1 MSVKNRVFWPEL
13 PSNTL
18 ATEFFRLKRY
28 VRHGVPFLVTFLL
41 CPLLTAVESPEEQL
55 TGSSRDR
62 AIDRGLAYLRQQV
75 GGEGIASAGPRTA
88 LTALAT
94 LAHLANGITPSD
106 TQHGAWLGRT
116 IDYVLSRQDDDGYFG
131 SLDGS
136 RMYGHG
142 ITTLL
147 LAQAAGECA
156 DDAREARVGTAL
168 VRAIAV
174 TLRAQQVTK
183 EPLYRGGWRYQPN
196 DTGSDLSLSGWQL
209 LSLHACRQIGMA
221 IPEQAIADGSAYARS
236 LIGEQGQVG
245 YERRGDDRPALRGLA
260 LLVLE
265 LGRPPLGPPPIEQT
279 LIATRISEDPQ
290 SWQGGFFYYRAYYDA
305 LGLARGAP
313 TLWTVY
319 GPRLERLLL
328 DHQAA
333 DGSWPNPPGGE
344 EGAYGWIY
352 TTSMALLSLSV
363 SRHLLPAHH
372 F

>member
-1 MSVKNRVFWPEL
+1 MNRNVRLRVLLL
-13 PSNTL
+13 PTL
-18 ATEFFRLKRY
+18 
-28 VRHGVPFLVTFLL
+28 LL
-41 CPLLTAVESPEEQL
+41 CPLLAAVESPDEQL
-55 TGSSRDR
+55 TGSPRDR
-62 AIDRGLAYLRQQV
+62 AIDRGLACLRQQV
-75 GGEGIASAGPRTA
+75 GADGVVNAGPRTA

-106 TQHGAWLGRT
+106 AQHGAWLGRT
-116 IDYVLSRQDDDGYFG
+116 IDYVLSRQDENGYFG
-131 SLDGS
+131 HLDGS

-142 ITTLL
+142 IATLL
-147 LAQAAGECA
+147 LAQATGECG
-156 DDAREARVGTAL
+156 DDAREARVRAAL
-168 VRAIAV
+168 VRAVAL

-183 EPLYRGGWRYQPN
+183 EPLHRGGWRYQPN
-196 DTGSDLSLSGWQL
+196 DTSSDLSLSGWQL

-221 IPEQAIADGSAYARS
+221 IPERAIADGSAYARS

-265 LGRPPLGPPPIEQT
+265 LGRPPLGPPAAEQA
-279 LIATRISEDPQ
+279 LIANRISEDPQ
-290 SWQGGFFYYRAYYDA
+290 GWQGGFFYYRAYYDA

-313 TLWTVY
+313 TTWKAY

-333 DGSWPNPPGGE
+333 DGSWLNPPGGD
-344 EGAYGWIY
+344 EGAYGSIY